1 MRENL
6 GRAVSVA
13 MASACAI
20 SLLFSAS
27 TLAQRPQGG
36 APATYAEREAAWQKH
51 QELMD
56 ASLTQGLEWRSVGPV
71 VQGGRV
77 GDIETVPGEPYTFYV
92 AYSSGGLW
100 KTTNNGVTF
109 EPIFDHESTNIIGDV
124 AVDPSNPAT
133 VWVGTGEPNSS
144 RSSYGGMG
152 IFRSD
157 DAGATWRQTGLDN
170 SDRIGRIVVDPRDSN
185 RVFVAA
191 LGKLYTP
198 GGERG
203 IYRTTDGGSS
213 WSQVLAGDDVTGFV
227 DLVMD
232 SSNPDVLYAAAWQRA
247 RTPWEFTEG
256 GPGSAI
262 WKSIDGGDNWS
273 RIEGGFPQGDH
284 VGRIGLSIAASQPQT
299 VYAALDNQ
307 EELPEELWDLGDGAI
322 TAKRLRTM
330 TKAEFVAQDP
340 EEVEDFIRN
349 NDLDSSLTASKLTK
363 MVENDEITMQEL
375 IDEIQD
381 ANANLFNPDIR
392 GIEVWR
398 SDDGGATWRLTHDE
412 PIRQVVYTYGYYFG
426 QIRVSPTDPE
436 RIYIVG
442 VPILTSEDGGATFTS
457 INHPDVHV
465 DHHAL
470 WVDPNFSDRLFL
482 GNDGGIDISYDGGKS
497 WLKLDAQ
504 PVGQFYAI
512 TVDDAEPFNI
522 YGGLQDNG
530 SLMGS
535 SRTRWELGERWKKIG
550 GGDGMYVQVDPRDRT
565 TLYAGFQF
573 GFYDRTEDGK
583 QTRVRPRDKLKE
595 PALRYNWQTPIVLS
609 TFNPDILYFGAN
621 QLFRSMDKGDS
632 WEAISPDLTRS
643 QNRGDV
649 PFATIATLAE
659 STLSFGLLWVGTD
672 DGYVHVSPDGG
683 VTWRD
688 VSAGLPAD
696 RWVSRVEPSHHV
708 RDRAYVT
715 LNGYREDDPTA
726 YLYRTDDLGGSWT
739 SLAAGLPADALNVVR
754 EDPVNPDVL
763 YVGSDKGAY
772 VSLDAG
778 ASWQGIGTD
787 LPTVPVHD
795 LVIHPRDRELV
806 AGTHGRSAWVID
818 VLPIQQLTP
827 ELRDQSAHLFPV
839 EDVEFKRSWRKRRR
853 LWRHDA
859 DLEKD
864 PEISIP
870 FWANSDGTATLEVL
884 DEDKRV
890 LQKIDLE
897 ARRGVSSFFWDLL
910 LDEDLAP
917 VAEAKRVQDEQAKAD
932 SDENGSGDDSN
943 GEDSNKASRGKTPWT
958 EAVRLGRP
966 LFATP
971 GSYTLK
977 LSAAGG
983 TSETELVVKDPEER
997 KSRTKSEPK
1006 IRGQKDND

>member
-1 MRENL
+1 MMKIL
-6 GRAVSVA
+6 GRILSTGAVFSVA
-13 MASACAI
+13 SLMMFPAI
-20 SLLFSAS
+20 AA
-27 TLAQRPQGG
+27 AQRAQGA
-36 APATYAEREAAWQKH
+36 APATYADREAAWQKH
-51 QELMD
+51 QQLMD
-56 ASLTQGLEWRSVGPV
+56 TSLTRGLDWRSVGPV

-77 GDIETVPGEPYTFYV
+77 ADIETVPGEPYTFYV

-124 AVDPSNPAT
+124 AVDPSNPET
-133 VWVGTGEPNSS
+133 VWLGTGEPNSS
-144 RSSYGGMG
+144 RSSYAGMG

-157 DAGATWRQTGLDN
+157 DGGSTWRQTGLDN
-170 SDRIGRIVVDPRDSN
+170 SDRVGRVLVDPRDSD
-185 RVFVAA
+185 RVFVAV

-203 IYRTTDGGSS
+203 IYRTADGGTS
-213 WSQVLAGDDVTGFV
+213 WSQVLAGDEVTGFV

-232 SSNPDVLYAAAWQRA
+232 PSNPDVLYAAAWQRA
-247 RTPWEFTEG
+247 RRPWEFTEG

-262 WKSIDGGDNWS
+262 WKTTDGGETWNRLD
-273 RIEGGFPQGDH
+273 GGFPHGEH
-284 VGRIGLSIAASQPQT
+284 VGRIGLSIAESQPQT
-299 VYAALDNQ
+299 IYAALDNQ
-307 EELPEELWDLGDGAI
+307 EQLPETMWDLGDGAI

-330 TKAEFVAQDP
+330 SKQDFLEQDP

-349 NDLDSSLTASKLTK
+349 NDLDSSLTAKKLTR

-381 ANANLFNPDIR
+381 ANANLFNTDIR

-398 SDDGGATWRLTHDE
+398 SDDGGGTWRLTHDE
-412 PIRQVVYTYGYYFG
+412 PIRQMVYTYGYYFG
-426 QIRVSPTDPE
+426 QIRVSPTDPD
-436 RIYIVG
+436 RIYILG
-442 VPILTSEDGGATFTS
+442 VPILTSADGGATYES

-482 GNDGGIDISYDGGKS
+482 GNDGGIDVSYDGGRS

-512 TVDDAEPFNI
+512 AVDDAKPFNI

-530 SLMGS
+530 SLRGS
-535 SRTRWELGERWKKIG
+535 SRTRWDLGERWTEIG
-550 GGDGMYVQVDPRDRT
+550 GGDGMYVQVDPRDRST
-565 TLYAGFQF
+565 FYAGYQF

-583 QTRVRPRDKLKE
+583 KTRVRPRDKLKE

-609 TFNPDILYFGAN
+609 SHNADILYFGAN
-621 QLFRSMDKGDS
+621 QLFRSMDRGDR
-632 WEAISPDLTRS
+632 WEAISPDLTRN

-659 STLSFGLLWVGTD
+659 SKLSFGLLWVGTD

-683 VTWRD
+683 VTWND

-696 RWVSRVEPSHHV
+696 RWVSRVEPSPHV
-708 RDRAYVT
+708 RERAYVT
-715 LNGYREDDPTA
+715 LNGYRDDDSTA
-726 YLYRTDDLGGSWT
+726 YLYRTDDLGQSWT

-763 YVGSDKGAY
+763 YVGSDRSVY

-778 ASWQGIGTD
+778 KSWQGIGSG

-795 LVIHPRDRELV
+795 LIVHPRDRELV

-818 VLPIQQLTP
+818 ALPIQELTP
-827 ELRDQSAHLFPV
+827 DLMGQNAHLFPV
-839 EDVEFKRSWRKRRR
+839 EEVEFKRSWRKRRR
-853 LWRHDA
+853 PWRHDA
-859 DLEKD
+859 SAARD
-864 PEISIP
+864 PEISLP
-870 FWANSDGTATLEVL
+870 FWAKSDGSATLEIL
-884 DEDKRV
+884 DDGGRV
-890 LQKIDLE
+890 LRRLE
-897 ARRGVSSFFWDLL
+897 MEADRGVSAFSWDLL
-910 LDEDLAP
+910 LDADLA
-917 VAEAKRVQDEQAKAD
+917 VSAETDRLGEEQRNANRD
-932 SDENGSGDDSN
+932 DDSSD
-943 GEDSNKASRGKTPWT
+943 GQRAKTPWA
-958 EAVRLGRP
+958 ESLRLERP
-966 LFATP
+966 LFITP
-971 GSYTLK
+971 GSYKLK
-977 LSAAGG
+977 LATAGG
-983 TSETELVVKDPEER
+983 SSETDLVVEEPEDREPR
-997 KSRTKSEPK
+997 DKPEPK
-1006 IRGQKDND
+1006 IRGQKDDD